1 MNDRS
6 WPRRFHENGDDRL
19 LRDLDWACSIMDRLE
34 KLERETRPSGGDETS
49 KDKDLKS
56 REAIFWAGCLMRV
69 FAGWAIDHQQGLAM
83 AGRKSA
89 GAPTSKMM
97 DNPQF
102 VEEKARRDSH
112 ENERAAIEID
122 HSFDRLSAEQQ
133 RRFSSQVAEF
143 LKNEVFPSSLAEGL
157 CALEFGEAL
166 PIVKKAKVERE
177 KRNYTERTMQL
188 QALKYI
194 EYERGKGSPV
204 GEARETVSSHF
215 GVDTEAIRKWDGPL
229 RKSLGDSYV
238 SRELTRAFE
247 DGEMVT
253 RFKRHPNAAE
263 FDFLHERSAFP
274 TMTQAGKRF
283 KQSLKDKK
291 K

>member
-1 MNDRS
+1 
-6 WPRRFHENGDDRL
+6 
-19 LRDLDWACSIMDRLE
+19 MDRLE
-34 KLERETRPSGGDETS
+34 ELERETRPSGGDETS

-83 AGRKSA
+83 AGLKSA

-102 VEEKARRDSH
+102 VEEKAKWDSH
-112 ENERAAIEID
+112 ENERAAIESD

-133 RRFSSQVAEF
+133 RRFSSQVAE
-143 LKNEVFPSSLAEGL
+143 LLEGVFPNSLAEGL
-157 CALEFGEAL
+157 RALEYGEIL
-166 PIVKKAKVERE
+166 PIVKKAKAGGD
-177 KRNYTERTMQL
+177 KRNYTERKQQL

-194 EYERGKGSPV
+194 EYERGKGSLV
-204 GEARETVSSHF
+204 GKARETVGSQF
-215 GVDTEAIRKWDGPL
+215 VVDIEAIRKWEGPL

-247 DGEMVT
+247 AGEMVNRFKKHPEAAQFHFFDET
-253 RFKRHPNAAE
+253 RFFA
-263 FDFLHERSAFP
+263 D
-274 TMTQAGKRF
+274 MTQAGARF
-283 KQSLKDKK
+283 NQSRKNKK

>member
-6 WPRRFHENGDDRL
+6 RPKRFHENRDDGL
-19 LRDLDWACSIMDRLE
+19 LRDRRQARSIMDRLE
-34 KLERETRPSGGDETS
+34 ELERETRPIGGDEPS

-56 REAIFWAGCLMRV
+56 REAISLAGHLMRV
-69 FAGWAIDHQQGLAM
+69 VAGWAIDHQQGLAM
-83 AGRKSA
+83 AGLKSM
-89 GAPTSKMM
+89 GGPTSKMM
-97 DNPQF
+97 DSQQF
-102 VEEKARRDSH
+102 LEEKEKLDSH
-112 ENERAAIEID
+112 ENEHAAVEID

-133 RRFSSQVAEF
+133 RRFCSQIAEF
-143 LKNEVFPSSLAEGL
+143 LNVIFPRSLAEGL
-157 CALEFGEAL
+157 NALEFGEVL
-166 PIVKKAKVERE
+166 PIMKKAKFEGD
-177 KRNYTERTMQL
+177 KRNYTERMAQL

-194 EYERGKGSPV
+194 EYERGKGSLV
-204 GEARETVSSHF
+204 GKAREIVGSHF
-215 GVDTEAIRKWDGPL
+215 GVDTEALRKWDGPL

-247 DGEMVT
+247 DGEMES
-253 RFKRHPNAAE
+253 RFKKHPNAEIFEFFAE
-263 FDFLHERSAFP
+263 FP